1 MVDALRTNLNEWNS
15 QMNEEKSQPAV
26 LIKAM
31 REVAYRRMEYDDQ
44 KMVEL
49 IIQTWQQRAEI
60 EGLKRDKQE
69 LVERLSEMVEQ
80 GKA

>member
-1 MVDALRTNLNEWNS
+1 
-15 QMNEEKSQPAV
+15 MNEEKSQPAV

-31 REVAYRRMEYDDQ
+31 REVAHRRMEYDDQ